1 MVDLAE
7 RVGQTLAGRYALERE
22 LGRGGMATV
31 YLGRDL
37 RHDRRVAVKILRPDL
52 ALALGP
58 DRFLGEIAIA
68 ARLNHP
74 HIVPL
79 HDSGNAEGLLYYVM
93 PYVEGEALRERLAR
107 GGALPLDEVVRLAGE
122 VADAL
127 DYAHAQGVIHR
138 DIKPGN
144 ILIEAGRA
152 LVTDFGLAKAL
163 DRRGASDS
171 SSSSASLAL
180 GTPLYMS
187 PEQIVASRQVDG
199 RLDQYGLACVL
210 YEALASTPPFTGATA
225 QAIAARHLYDTA
237 PSVLYA
243 RPNLPKALDL
253 ALSRALS
260 KEPEQRFPS
269 VTAFAD
275 ALAMAAAPV

>member
-1 MVDLAE
+1 M
-7 RVGQTLAGRYALERE
+7 
-22 LGRGGMATV
+22 GG
-31 YLGRDL
+31 
-37 RHDRRVAVKILRPDL
+37 VKILRPDVARHGARPL
-52 ALALGP
+52 P
-58 DRFLGEIAIA
+58 GEIAIV
-68 ARLNHP
+68 ARLSHP

-79 HDSGNAEGLLYYVM
+79 HDSGNAEGSYYVM

-144 ILIEAGRA
+144 ILMEAGRA

-163 DRRGASDS
+163 DRRGASD

-210 YEALASTPPFTGATA
+210 YEALTSTPPFTGATA

-237 PSVLYA
+237 PSVLHV
-243 RPNLPKALDL
+243 RPDLPKAMDL

-260 KEPEQRFPS
+260 KEPEGRFPS
-269 VTAFAD
+269 VTAFAG

>member
-7 RVGQTLAGRYALERE
+7 RVGQTLADRYALERE

-210 YEALASTPPFTGATA
+210 YEALTSTPPFTGATA
-225 QAIAARHLYDTA
+225 QAIATRHLYDTA
-237 PSVLYA
+237 PSVLHG
-243 RPNLPKALDL
+243 RPDLPTAVDL

-260 KEPEQRFPS
+260 KEPEGRFPS
-269 VTAFAD
+269 VGAFAG
-275 ALAMAAAPV
+275 ALAMAAAPA